1 MEQKKETQ
9 GDQGGQ
15 IESASRLSERSEVTQ
30 PVETTMPELTQ
41 RSILDVSIG
50 LNSIAVDDEVILVDV
65 LTNKYF
71 RLNNT
76 GAFILSLVQQQRL
89 SLEELS
95 GRVAQKFHLAPDEAS
110 ELVLPF
116 VRDMVLK
123 GVISLNKS

>member
-15 IESASRLSERSEVTQ
+15 IESASRLSERSEVIQ

-95 GRVAQKFHLAPDEAS
+95 GRVA
-110 ELVLPF
+110 
-116 VRDMVLK
+116 
-123 GVISLNKS
+123 